1 MSNTPYKKN
10 VLEHSTIQTIGNV
23 QIGDITYVVNE
34 KEVKIYSLLTNNIPS
49 NADHIIGRETELQA
63 IITHLEQNKPTI
75 LVNGIG
81 GIGKTSV
88 ATKYVANYGHQYKHI
103 AWLTVQSS
111 VAEAFTNDVML
122 LKALH
127 IEQDVWQ
134 LIESQRLTDAFK
146 LVIHKLNT
154 LDKTLVVLDNA
165 NNPNDLLVHKNLF
178 DTAKCHYLITS
189 RTQPQEWTIVEIDHL
204 PLEEPVNLFRKLAP
218 SVLATDDDLK
228 TLLSKLF
235 FHTLLI
241 ELVAK
246 AVENAG
252 FSFIEMQ
259 TMIETK
265 FIHDAQLNEDI
276 VSTGKHGDSVMDNAK
291 RAKIEEYIWLIFS
304 NVKDLGDDA
313 KQILRGMALLPV
325 ATPFDRDF
333 LKEHLALFDVKDIVS
348 NLSLLMETGWL
359 EKEDN
364 KWFKM
369 HPLIADVVVKHLRV
383 GVDFAEAYIT
393 YIAKFIY
400 YDNTDINHNVFEKY
414 KGRQLAER
422 LSELFSEESTVGTS
436 ELLDNL
442 GGLDEEYGFYLK
454 SSHYRERSLCIAE
467 TIFESNN
474 PIIAIRQSNLANVYN
489 YLGYYDKAI
498 ELFNKAIAIDTFN
511 YDETHQTIATRKSN
525 LGMVYRN
532 MELYD
537 KAVELLEIALNID
550 LSNFGENHPKVAIR
564 RSNLADVLDKLGEYE
579 RAIELFNKAL
589 ESDLNNYGESSHL
602 VARRRSNLAVVF
614 LNLKNYE
621 VAATLLEL
629 ALSSDIN
636 NFGDDHPRIAVRKN
650 NLAGAY
656 NNLGREQEAKKLQ
669 KEAYINSFRILGN
682 EHPQT
687 IRLKKLVEA

>member
-235 FHTLLI
+235 
-241 ELVAK
+241 
-246 AVENAG
+246 
-252 FSFIEMQ
+252 
-259 TMIETK
+259 
-265 FIHDAQLNEDI
+265 
-276 VSTGKHGDSVMDNAK
+276 
-291 RAKIEEYIWLIFS
+291 
-304 NVKDLGDDA
+304 
-313 KQILRGMALLPV
+313 
-325 ATPFDRDF
+325 
-333 LKEHLALFDVKDIVS
+333 
-348 NLSLLMETGWL
+348 
-359 EKEDN
+359 
-364 KWFKM
+364 
-369 HPLIADVVVKHLRV
+369 
-383 GVDFAEAYIT
+383 
-393 YIAKFIY
+393 
-400 YDNTDINHNVFEKY
+400 
-414 KGRQLAER
+414 
-422 LSELFSEESTVGTS
+422 
-436 ELLDNL
+436 
-442 GGLDEEYGFYLK
+442 
-454 SSHYRERSLCIAE
+454 SSKCK
-467 TIFESNN
+467 
-474 PIIAIRQSNLANVYN
+474 P
-489 YLGYYDKAI
+489 
-498 ELFNKAIAIDTFN
+498 
-511 YDETHQTIATRKSN
+511 
-525 LGMVYRN
+525 
-532 MELYD
+532 
-537 KAVELLEIALNID
+537 
-550 LSNFGENHPKVAIR
+550 
-564 RSNLADVLDKLGEYE
+564 
-579 RAIELFNKAL
+579 
-589 ESDLNNYGESSHL
+589 
-602 VARRRSNLAVVF
+602 
-614 LNLKNYE
+614 
-621 VAATLLEL
+621 
-629 ALSSDIN
+629 
-636 NFGDDHPRIAVRKN
+636 
-650 NLAGAY
+650 
-656 NNLGREQEAKKLQ
+656 
-669 KEAYINSFRILGN
+669 
-682 EHPQT
+682 
-687 IRLKKLVEA
+687 